1 MLFLETWKELEI
13 LKVNE
18 VSHKEKDR
26 YHNGIT
32 YIWNLKYGK
41 NESIYITEADSW
53 TWRADLWLPEVK
65 GRE

>member
-53 TWRADLWLPEVK
+53 T
-65 GRE
+65 